1 MGLATNNV
9 SISAAMAGVVAATSV
24 NLCVA
29 VHRTTELVH
38 RTTATDIQA
47 VPTLAGDLN
56 NKNHSA
62 LEKMTQTKSLSISN
76 KFKTSLM
83 TIE

>member
-1 MGLATNNV
+1 MV
-9 SISAAMAGVVAATSV
+9 GVVEATSV
-24 NLCVA
+24 NPCTA
-29 VHRTTELVH
+29 VHGTTGP
-38 RTTATDIQA
+38 TAWDIQA